1 MRKQFGFDPTRTRFA
16 STSTAH
22 DAAARVMRAVS
33 IARTRASRSNHSV
46 STVGR
51 SRTRSRDVR
60 RRATTRETPLTV
72 TRREALLTTTTT
84 TTLVGALVGSRASAN
99 EETDDDVADARRP
112 RALRVGDGPG
122 EYATVNAA
130 LADAKPGDVV
140 RVRDGATLDER
151 IVVDVDDV
159 TIECERRGGTFTL
172 RHFTETP
179 YESVIEIRSRG
190 ASVRD
195 VACEHS
201 SKSVANNYGLFVV
214 EGASATFE
222 RVRVRSKTGSGF
234 GVEGARVT
242 MTECDGSACASHGLV
257 CLGDSSG
264 MPASGAVIATA
275 CVFDKNGGNGAL
287 VRGGAMIEMDGCSF
301 SDNGRYGLELI
312 DCEGALR
319 RSSAERNRK
328 GAYSASNGAERFVDL
343 GNLA

>member
-1 MRKQFGFDPTRTRFA
+1 MA
-16 STSTAH
+16 
-22 DAAARVMRAVS
+22 
-33 IARTRASRSNHSV
+33 
-46 STVGR
+46 
-51 SRTRSRDVR
+51 
-60 RRATTRETPLTV
+60 
-72 TRREALLTTTTT
+72 TTT

-99 EETDDDVADARRP
+99 EEKDDDVPDVRRG

-130 LADAKPGDVV
+130 LADAKPGDAV

-159 TIECERRGGTFTL
+159 TIECERRGGSFTL

-195 VACEHS
+195 AACEHS

-214 EGASATFE
+214 EGASATLE
-222 RVRVRSKTGSGF
+222 RVCVRSKTGSGF

-242 MTECDGSACASHGLV
+242 MKECDGSACASHGLV

-264 MPASGAVIATA
+264 TPASGAVIATA

-287 VRGGAMIEMDGCSF
+287 VRGGAMVEMDGCSF

-312 DCEGALR
+312 DCEGVLR

>member
-1 MRKQFGFDPTRTRFA
+1 MEYSGGTWTRV
-16 STSTAH
+16 
-22 DAAARVMRAVS
+22 AAVDRMRA
-33 IARTRASRSNHSV
+33 TRAYYRV
-46 STVGR
+46 ATVGR
-51 SRTRSRDVR
+51 PRRRSRDVR
-60 RRATTRETPLTV
+60 LRATTRETGPTV

-84 TTLVGALVGSRASAN
+84 TVTTLVGASVGSRASAN
-99 EETDDDVADARRP
+99 DDDESDAAPGGRRH

-122 EYATVNAA
+122 EYATANAA
-130 LADAKPGDVV
+130 LADAKPGDAV

-159 TIECERRGGTFTL
+159 TIECERRGGSFTV

-190 ASVRD
+190 ARVSD
-195 VACEHS
+195 ATCEHS
-201 SKSVANNYGLFVV
+201 SKSVANNYGFFVV
-214 EGASATFE
+214 EGASATLD
-222 RVRVRSKTGSGF
+222 RVRVRSKTGSAF

-264 MPASGAVIATA
+264 TPASGAVTATS

-287 VRGGAMIEMDGCSF
+287 VRGGAVVEMDGCSF

-312 DCEGALR
+312 DCEGVLR

-328 GAYSASNGAERFVDL
+328 GAYSASRGAERFVDL

>member
-1 MRKQFGFDPTRTRFA
+1 M
-16 STSTAH
+16 
-22 DAAARVMRAVS
+22 
-33 IARTRASRSNHSV
+33 
-46 STVGR
+46 
-51 SRTRSRDVR
+51 
-60 RRATTRETPLTV
+60 
-72 TRREALLTTTTT
+72 
-84 TTLVGALVGSRASAN
+84 
-99 EETDDDVADARRP
+99 
-112 RALRVGDGPG
+112 
-122 EYATVNAA
+122 NAA
-130 LADAKPGDVV
+130 LADAKPGDAV

-159 TIECERRGGTFTL
+159 TIECERRGGNFTL

-195 VACEHS
+195 AACEHS

-214 EGASATFE
+214 EGASATLE
-222 RVRVRSKTGSGF
+222 RVCVRSKTGSGF

-264 MPASGAVIATA
+264 TPASGAVIATA

-287 VRGGAMIEMDGCSF
+287 VRGGAMVEMDGCSF

-312 DCEGALR
+312 DCEGVLR

>member
-1 MRKQFGFDPTRTRFA
+1 M
-16 STSTAH
+16 
-22 DAAARVMRAVS
+22 
-33 IARTRASRSNHSV
+33 
-46 STVGR
+46 
-51 SRTRSRDVR
+51 
-60 RRATTRETPLTV
+60 
-72 TRREALLTTTTT
+72 
-84 TTLVGALVGSRASAN
+84 
-99 EETDDDVADARRP
+99 
-112 RALRVGDGPG
+112 
-122 EYATVNAA
+122 
-130 LADAKPGDVV
+130 
-140 RVRDGATLDER
+140 
-151 IVVDVDDV
+151 
-159 TIECERRGGTFTL
+159 
-172 RHFTETP
+172 
-179 YESVIEIRSRG
+179 
-190 ASVRD
+190 RD

-264 MPASGAVIATA
+264 TPASGAVIATA

-287 VRGGAMIEMDGCSF
+287 VRGGAMVEMGGCSF